1 MYSTYL
7 WHKFNILG
15 TKVVL
20 ILSVV
25 MLAGGAMAQSSQE
38 IFNPRY
44 DERKIVTYGFTLGAH
59 STSFQIKYSD
69 YFTTPAMDS
78 VHSILPRKRPG
89 FKLGFII
96 NFKLAQ
102 FLDVRVTP
110 TVAFAEYVLDYN
122 RVGGTKV
129 TELVESTGVEF
140 PILFKYKSQRRNNIR
155 MYLVGGVTPIIEA
168 AGRSGLEEDVQN
180 RLQLETFNAN
190 LEIGFGLDMY
200 YPLFKFSPEVR
211 FAYGL
216 RNLLSPVINNRSIG
230 LEDLR
235 TKTLSFYFHFQ

>member
-15 TKVVL
+15 TKVAL
-20 ILSVV
+20 FLSVL

-38 IFNPRY
+38 VFNPRY

-59 STSFQIKYSD
+59 STSFQLKYSD

-89 FKLGFII
+89 FKLGFIV

-102 FLDVRVTP
+102 FLDVRITP
-110 TVAFAEYVLDYN
+110 TVSFAEYVVDYN
-122 RVGGTKV
+122 YVGGEKL

-155 MYLVGGVTPIIEA
+155 MYMVGGVTPIIEA
-168 AGRSGLEEDVQN
+168 AGRSGLEEDQN

-216 RNLLSPVINNRSIG
+216 RNLLSPVINEKSIG

>member
-129 TELVESTGVEF
+129 TELV
-140 PILFKYKSQRRNNIR
+140 
-155 MYLVGGVTPIIEA
+155 
-168 AGRSGLEEDVQN
+168 
-180 RLQLETFNAN
+180 
-190 LEIGFGLDMY
+190 
-200 YPLFKFSPEVR
+200 
-211 FAYGL
+211 
-216 RNLLSPVINNRSIG
+216 
-230 LEDLR
+230 
-235 TKTLSFYFHFQ
+235 

>member
-1 MYSTYL
+1 
-7 WHKFNILG
+7 
-15 TKVVL
+15 
-20 ILSVV
+20 
-25 MLAGGAMAQSSQE
+25 
-38 IFNPRY
+38 
-44 DERKIVTYGFTLGAH
+44 
-59 STSFQIKYSD
+59 
-69 YFTTPAMDS
+69 
-78 VHSILPRKRPG
+78 
-89 FKLGFII
+89 
-96 NFKLAQ
+96 
-102 FLDVRVTP
+102 
-110 TVAFAEYVLDYN
+110 
-122 RVGGTKV
+122 
-129 TELVESTGVEF
+129 
-140 PILFKYKSQRRNNIR
+140 